1 MHIGNRIQ
9 IMRNNRKLTLKQ
21 TADTITSSSYLA
33 KIEEGNY
40 PPRPHVLQALER
52 KFEVHPG
59 FLTNYE
65 QRDEDAEYILRL
77 LLSNIVLHPD
87 KAREVIE
94 VIEENYFEYLSPI
107 SLEATYLCLK
117 CAYYY
122 KINDTKNAID
132 LYEGYIINYIDETEL
147 RSYPKLVRESFN
159 YMMAL
164 KTFSEN
170 MIKESTYYMEMF
182 VDSVEQGAMK
192 AAVIYNI
199 ALLYGELNLHSKAIQ
214 FGLKAK
220 FMFEYTKKYETLLC
234 KTNNLL
240 GVQHL
245 YIEQY
250 EEALQYLKQAEL
262 TAQKYEYNHL
272 LADIYYNKGLVYK
285 QLEDFKNAVD
295 FLEKSINIDIEE
307 ESSSIWETYNTL
319 MDIYLKTNQ
328 DLRAENLFAIVSKKE
343 MFESNYII
351 YFVEFILKFTKD
363 DEYLS
368 KLFSAIECYEKSN
381 NYSVL
386 IDVYKTLGDH
396 HFQEGNYKQSSMYY
410 QKTLHATKKINFG
423 GGV

>member
-1 MHIGNRIQ
+1 
-9 IMRNNRKLTLKQ
+9 MRNNRKLTLKQ

-87 KAREVIE
+87 KAKEVIE

-132 LYEGYIINYIDETEL
+132 LYEEYIINYIDETEL

-220 FMFEYTKKYETLLC
+220 FMFEYTKKYESLLC

-240 GVQHL
+240 GAQHL
-245 YIEQY
+245 YVEQY

-272 LADIYYNKGLVYK
+272 LADIFYNKGLIYK
-285 QLEDFKNAVD
+285 YLEDYDNAV
-295 FLEKSINIDIEE
+295 FYLEKSSSIDIEE
-307 ESSSIWETYNTL
+307 CRTSIWETYYSL
-319 MDIYLKTNQ
+319 MQIYLTTKQ
-328 DLRAENLFAIVSKKE
+328 DAHAENLFAMISKKDG
-343 MFESNYII
+343 FDSYYII
-351 YFVEFILKFTKD
+351 YFVEFILQFNKD
-363 DEYLS
+363 EEYID
-368 KLFSAIECYEKSN
+368 KLFSAIDIYENSN
-381 NYSVL
+381 QHDEL
-386 IDVYKTLGDH
+386 IEVYKTLGDH
-396 HFQEGNYKQSSMYY
+396 HFQEGNYKQSSLYY
-410 QKTLHATKKINFG
+410 QKTIQATKKINFEG
-423 GGV
+423 GF

>member
-52 KFEVHPG
+52 KFEVCPG

-65 QRDEDAEYILRL
+65 RRDEDAEYILRL

-87 KAREVIE
+87 KAKEVID

-107 SLEATYLCLK
+107 NLEATYLCLK

-122 KINDTKNAID
+122 KINDTKKAID
-132 LYEGYIINYIDETEL
+132 LYENFIIHYIDETEL

-164 KTFSEN
+164 KMFSEN

-182 VDSVEQGAMK
+182 VDSVEQGPMK

-199 ALLYGELNLHSKAIQ
+199 ALLYGKLELHSKAIQ

-220 FMFEYTKKYETLLC
+220 FMFEYTKKYEILLC

-240 GVQHL
+240 AAQHM
-245 YIEQY
+245 ETGQY
-250 EEALQYLKQAEL
+250 EEALQYLKQAL
-262 TAQKYEYNHL
+262 ITATKYEYTDL
-272 LADIYYNKGLVYK
+272 LTLIYHNKGLTY
-285 QLEDFKNAVD
+285 LD
-295 FLEKSINIDIEE
+295 LEKYPEAEEFLQKSIETDLVEGRTPLWSAYRALIDLYIINEDKE
-307 ESSSIWETYNTL
+307 KGLQLYQALHENKL
-319 MDIYLKTNQ
+319 TNQ
-328 DLRAENLFAIVSKKE
+328 NPSYITILFTD
-343 MFESNYII
+343 
-351 YFVEFILKFTKD
+351 FILKFLNTE
-363 DEYLS
+363 EYLTDLDAAM
-368 KLFSAIECYEKSN
+368 KYYEKQSEN
-381 NYSVL
+381 EYLYQAYRSLGNY
-386 IDVYKTLGDH
+386 
-396 HFQEGNYKQSSMYY
+396 HFQEANYKCSSIYY
-410 QKTLHATKKINFG
+410 QKALQIME
-423 GGV
+423 